1 MFSLLIFAI
10 VARFRTRM
18 ALETEPLALR
28 HQLLVVHRRR
38 TSRPSLNLID
48 RLIWIWLYR
57 VWPNCLDAL
66 VIVKPETVVR
76 WHRTGFRHYWRWKS
90 RSRGGRPKIE
100 AAVRRLI
107 REMSRDNPLWGAPRI
122 HGELLKL
129 GFDVA
134 QSTVAKYMIRRRGP
148 PSQGWSTFLRNHAPD
163 IAAIDLFVVPTV
175 SFKLLYALVIL
186 RLDRRRLVWI
196 NTTASP
202 TAAWIARQITEA
214 FPWDE
219 APVYLIRD
227 RDRAYG
233 TIFVRRVRAMGIRDR
248 PVAAR
253 SPWQNG
259 HVERLIGS
267 IRHECLDHVIVRSEN
282 HLRRILDAYACYYN
296 ETRTHLALSKDAPE
310 ARPVQRVGRIVTV
323 PLIGGLHHSYVRI

>member
-1 MFSLLIFAI
+1 
-10 VARFRTRM
+10 
-18 ALETEPLALR
+18 
-28 HQLLVVHRRR
+28 
-38 TSRPSLNLID
+38 
-48 RLIWIWLYR
+48 
-57 VWPNCLDAL
+57 
-66 VIVKPETVVR
+66 
-76 WHRTGFRHYWRWKS
+76 
-90 RSRGGRPKIE
+90 
-100 AAVRRLI
+100 
-107 REMSRDNPLWGAPRI
+107 
-122 HGELLKL
+122 
-129 GFDVA
+129 
-134 QSTVAKYMIRRRGP
+134 MIRRRGP

-163 IAAIDLFVVPTV
+163 IAAIDLLVVPTV
-175 SFKLLYALVIL
+175 SFKLLYAPEIL

-196 NTTASP
+196 NPTASP

-248 PVAAR
+248 PAAAH
-253 SPWQNG
+253 SPWHNG

-267 IRHECLDHVIVRSEN
+267 IRHQCLDHVIVRSED
-282 HLRRILDAYACYYN
+282 HLRRILNAYACYYN